1 MALRKCNG
9 VDLCGLLVDVGG
21 CCWWMLLVGTIL
33 ELSVLDAIAG
43 CYRWMLLVD
52 AIGRDNSRIV
62 RTGCYCWMLLVGT
75 ILELSV
81 RDLLAVIGK
90 DASHH
95 AMQDW
100 GDGDFE
106 SAIGAAGYM
115 GLKGLAIFLIGEGA
129 RAEIFVSKLVFDTC

>member
-1 MALRKCNG
+1 M
-9 VDLCGLLVDVGG
+9 LLVDAIGG

-33 ELSVLDAIAG
+33 ELSVLDAIA
-43 CYRWMLLVD
+43 
-52 AIGRDNSRIV
+52 
-62 RTGCYCWMLLVGT
+62 GCYCWMLLVGT